1 MRSMVHVYFKKLKER
16 IKRCSII
23 SIFKPEVVFVKDISV
38 FNSISVFSDSK
49 EIFSL
54 LFLCAL

>member
-1 MRSMVHVYFKKLKER
+1 MRSMVHVYFEKLKER
-16 IKRCSII
+16 IKTCSII